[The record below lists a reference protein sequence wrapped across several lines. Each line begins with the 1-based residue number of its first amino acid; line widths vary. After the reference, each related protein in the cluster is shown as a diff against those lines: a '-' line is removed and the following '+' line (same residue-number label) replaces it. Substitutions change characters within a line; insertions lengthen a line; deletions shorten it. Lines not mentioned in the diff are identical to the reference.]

1 MSRMNTHAATP
12 DRRQSILSAALA
24 CFNEVG
30 IEAATIE
37 QIRERAGCSI
47 GSLYHHF
54 RSKEGVASHL
64 FIDGIADLNAGLIA
78 RLELCE
84 GAEASVRACVYHY
97 AAWVESNIELARFL
111 LHSRD
116 INFSPDAKAE
126 LKGMYHNHFGAVF
139 SWFGPFVLRGDMR
152 QLPPETYIPLISG
165 PIEDYARLW
174 LSGRA
179 KPPLSEVADVFA
191 DAAWASVAG

>member
-1 MSRMNTHAATP
+1 M
-12 DRRQSILSAALA
+12 
-24 CFNEVG
+24 
-30 IEAATIE
+30 
-37 QIRERAGCSI
+37 
-47 GSLYHHF
+47 
-54 RSKEGVASHL
+54 
-64 FIDGIADLNAGLIA
+64 
-78 RLELCE
+78 
-84 GAEASVRACVYHY
+84 RACVYHY
-97 AAWVESNIELARFL
+97 AAWVESPIELARFL

-139 SWFGPFVLRGDMR
+139 SWFGPSCCVATCAVASGDLHSR
-152 QLPPETYIPLISG
+152 SISG